1 MYYVD
6 QKRQSIS
13 FYTMHNFLLTRPL
26 LIFLFLLFRSS
37 SSSSLFPPPSTPPR
51 FYIYIYIFF
60 HPHIHRHHI
69 DPRINFLFNT
79 ASWIVELYTITTTFL
94 FSATITTTTTF
105 LSIVSL
111 HNHHHHHIPTVFTS
125 PTIFLA
131 DRLFRRTDRPKAVQK
146 GQKSQTQITCRLEK

>member
-6 QKRQSIS
+6 QKRQPIS

-26 LIFLFLLFRSS
+26 LIFLFLLFPSS
-37 SSSSLFPPPSTPPR
+37 SSSFLFPPPSTPPR
-51 FYIYIYIFF
+51 FYIYIFFF
-60 HPHIHRHHI
+60 HPQIHRHHI
-69 DPRINFLFNT
+69 DPRLNFFFNT
-79 ASWIVELYTITTTFL
+79 ASWIVELYTTTTTFL
-94 FSATITTTTTF
+94 FLATITTTTTF

-125 PTIFLA
+125 PIIFLA
-131 DRLFRRTDRPKAVQK
+131 DRLFRRTDRPKAGQK